1 MPEWSIEKIERLR
14 ADLKYERS
22 LSTRLGNKLNAEKE
36 KESRLAQAEQRI
48 KELEEKYHDLLFQV
62 ESKFPGES
70 RHDTAKRFIFN
81 WEHRSAPTASKAFSS
96 EGEGE

>member
-48 KELEEKYHDLLFQV
+48 KTQAEEIERLK
-62 ESKFPGES
+62 
-70 RHDTAKRFIFN
+70 AKN
-81 WEHRSAPTASKAFSS
+81 A
-96 EGEGE
+96 